1 MKLPNRKSKLER
13 LLETVTDSLER
24 PSPSKFSRPSP
35 SKYSLPSP
43 IGSLPGLGSRNAL
56 KVAMP
61 KGEALKAGLVA
72 GGLVGLTAGSAGIS
86 RLRRS
91 NRGARDDS

>member
-13 LLETVTDSLER
+13 LLDTVTDSLER
-24 PSPSKFSRPSP
+24 PGPSKFS
-35 SKYSLPSP
+35 LPSS
-43 IGSLPGLGSRNAL
+43 ISSLPGLGSRNAA

-61 KGEALKAGLVA
+61 KGDVLKAGLVA

-86 RLRRS
+86 TLRRR
-91 NRGARDDS
+91 NKGARDDS